1 LPSRR
6 AHIVAVRL
14 VLVALCA
21 GACGD
26 FRSPTD
32 GPNRPTATGQASFTA
47 EGSPSGE
54 PRDGWTSKVVRRVV
68 PDGSTR
74 PCVELSNRGVVAT
87 TCVSLPGVS
96 SWIVARDHFVLA
108 SGADI
113 AFSDGSAIRV
123 NADGLAIGLLGDRT
137 IADEP
142 APENMCDRHGLAVAI
157 GEHFGMT
164 SPAWLP
170 VGCASDQVAVVEFDD
185 PSHNI
190 ALLKRRRDW
199 VVLGVVPAGVGCARL
214 DGEMRDACRT
224 LGLQD

>member
-1 LPSRR
+1 MPSRG

-21 GACGD
+21 VACGD
-26 FRSPTD
+26 LRSPTD
-32 GPNRPTATGQASFTA
+32 GPNRPTAIEQASPTT
-47 EGSPSGE
+47 EGSPSSE
-54 PRDGWTSKVVRRVV
+54 PAESWTTKVIRRVV

-74 PCVELSNRGVVAT
+74 PCVEVSNRGVVAT
-87 TCVSLPGVS
+87 TCISLPGVS

-113 AFSDGSAIRV
+113 AFTDGSAIRV

-137 IADEP
+137 IADQAGP
-142 APENMCDRHGLAVAI
+142 GNMCDRHGLAVAI
-157 GEHFGMT
+157 GEHFRMT

-170 VGCASDQVAVVEFDD
+170 VGCASDQAAVVEFDD

-190 ALLKRRRDW
+190 AILKRHGER
-199 VVLGVVPAGVGCARL
+199 VVLGVVPSGVGCARL

>member
-6 AHIVAVRL
+6 SDILAARL

-21 GACGD
+21 VGCGD
-26 FRSPTD
+26 LRTPID
-32 GPNRPTATGQASFTA
+32 GPDRSAATGITELPSQ
-47 EGSPSGE
+47 GSPPGE
-54 PRDGWTSKVVRRVV
+54 PSDGWTSKVVRRVV

-96 SWIVARDHFVLA
+96 SWVVARDHFVLA
-108 SGADI
+108 TGADI
-113 AFSDGSAIRV
+113 AFRDGSAIRE
-123 NADGLAIGLLGDRT
+123 NDAGLAIGLLGDRT

-142 APENMCDRHGLAVAI
+142 EKMCDRHGLALAI

-190 ALLKRRRDW
+190 AILKRRGGW
-199 VVLGVVPAGVGCARL
+199 VVLGIVPTGVGCARL
-214 DGEMRDACRT
+214 SGEIRDACRA